1 MDTLLRIGTRES
13 RLALFQAEKVKTLL
27 AEKGT
32 DCVLYPVKSEGD
44 INLTVPLYELG
55 VQGIFTKTLDIALL
69 NGDIDIAVHSL
80 KDVPTAL
87 AKGLCIAAVLTR
99 DAVEDVLVLHPSK
112 TEADLKKTGAVIAT
126 SSLRRKAQWLKRY
139 PQHTIESLRG
149 NVITRLAKI
158 EVHSWHGAIFA
169 KAGLERINVLPANH
183 IQLDWMI
190 PAPAQGAIAVV
201 CREADTSIRETLAL
215 INNANTALCTTIERN
230 FMRALHAGCTAPV
243 GAIARIAGNSL
254 SLKVNVC
261 STDGQ
266 QCVELELDFEP
277 HQYGTAGE
285 SAANSILGL
294 GADKILESLRAN
306 S

>member
-1 MDTLLRIGTRES
+1 MDKLLRIGTRES
-13 RLALFQAEKVKTLL
+13 RLALFQAEKVNTLL
-27 AEKGT
+27 AEKNT
-32 DCVLYPVKSEGD
+32 KSVLHPIKSEGD

-55 VQGIFTKTLDIALL
+55 VQGIFTKTLDVALL
-69 NGDIDIAVHSL
+69 NKDIDIAVHSL

-112 TEADLKKTGAVIAT
+112 TADDLINAEAVIAT

-139 PQHTIESLRG
+139 PQHSIESLRG

-158 EVHSWHGAIFA
+158 EEHNWHGAIFA
-169 KAGLERINVLPANH
+169 KAGLERINVLPENH
-183 IQLDWMI
+183 IQLGWMI

-201 CREADTSIRETLAL
+201 CREDDLHIRDILAA
-215 INNANTALCTTIERN
+215 INDEGTELCTTIERN

-243 GAIARIAGNSL
+243 GAVARITANSL

-261 STDGQ
+261 STNGQ
-266 QCVELELDFEP
+266 QCVELDLSFEP